1 MKGLAIG
8 GVPEHFN
15 LPWHLLIE
23 SGALRARGIHLQW
36 RDFPDGT
43 GAMASALSR
52 NEVDIAMLLTEGAVA
67 GIAQGGRY
75 AVVSLYTQSRLIWGI
90 HVSGSSQLREIADI
104 EGARY
109 AISRLG
115 SGSHLMC
122 YVHARDRGWPL
133 ESLKFVTVRTLEGA
147 VEAFAAGTADVFFWE
162 KFMTKPIVD
171 SGTFRR
177 IGEFAAPWPAWVVCA
192 SRAALEEKTDL
203 IAPVLTEALGAAS
216 ELAASDAA
224 AAQIAGR
231 YRLHVSDVAEWLRST
246 KWSSK
251 VGIEESD
258 VAPVIKTLQQ
268 VGLVSADFTPQ
279 RVIATLG

>member
-1 MKGLAIG
+1 MKVLVIG

-23 SGALRARGIHLQW
+23 TGALRARGIDLQW

-52 NEVDIAMLLTEGAVA
+52 NEVDVAMLLTEGAVA

-75 AVVSLYTQSRLIWGI
+75 AAVSLYTQSQLIWGI
-90 HVSGSSQLREIADI
+90 HVPGSSQLREIADI

-122 YVHARDRGWPL
+122 FVHARDRGWPL

-147 VEAFAAGTADVFFWE
+147 IEAFAAGTADVFFWE

-171 SGTFRR
+171 SGRFRR
-177 IGEFAAPWPAWVVCA
+177 IGEFAAPWPAWVVCV
-192 SRAALEEKTDL
+192 SRAALEEKRDL

-216 ELAASDAA
+216 KLAASDAA
-224 AAQIAGR
+224 ARIAGR
-231 YRLHVSDVAEWLRST
+231 YRLQVPDVAEWLRST

-251 VGIEESD
+251 VGIEQSD
-258 VAPVIKTLQQ
+258 VAPVVKTLQQ